1 MCPDRQTFKSKET
14 MLFKIG
20 FLPIT
25 VVDIIDILIV
35 SAIIF
40 KLYQFLKGSV
50 AVRMFLGLLL
60 ILFFSILGDL
70 FHMSAL
76 SWIMSSLKTV
86 WVLAF
91 VIVFQPE
98 LRRLLIYLG
107 QSKLI
112 RKFVK
117 VGELKFIDD
126 IMEATLTLSKKNFGA
141 LLVLLRDMSIKSV
154 VETGTTLEAQVSAP
168 LINSVFNPRSP
179 LHDGALVIRN
189 DIAVAAKC
197 LLPLSQ
203 NPDIDPA
210 LGTRHRAA
218 LGLSEQSDAFIIVIS
233 EETGMISYAQNGKLV
248 RGLTE
253 EVLHKKLIEIFS
265 PQPQGKGAFK
275 LSMVSGR

>member
-1 MCPDRQTFKSKET
+1 

-25 VVDIIDILIV
+25 VIDIIDIILV
-35 SAIIF
+35 AAILF

-50 AVRMFLGLLL
+50 AVRMFLGLLI
-60 ILFFSILGDL
+60 ILVFSVFGDL
-70 FHMSAL
+70 LNMSAL
-76 SWIMSSLKTV
+76 TWILSSLKTV

-107 QSKLI
+107 QSRLI
-112 RKFVK
+112 RKFVA
-117 VGELKFIDD
+117 VGELKFIDH
-126 IMEATLTLSKKNFGA
+126 IIESTLVLSKKNFGA
-141 LLVLLRDMSIKSV
+141 LIVLLRDMGIKSV
-154 VETGTTLEAQVSAP
+154 LETGTVLEAQVSAP
-168 LINSVFNPRSP
+168 LISSVFNPRSP
-179 LHDGALVIRN
+179 LHDGALVIQN

-218 LGLSEQSDAFIIVIS
+218 LGLSEQSDAFIIIVS
-233 EETGMISYAQNGKLV
+233 EETGMISYAENGNLV

-253 EVLHKKLIEIFS
+253 EMLRKKLDDIFS
-265 PQPQGKGAFK
+265 PKPQGKGAFR
-275 LSMVSGR
+275 LTMVSGR

>member
-1 MCPDRQTFKSKET
+1 

-25 VVDIIDILIV
+25 VIDIIDILIV
-35 SAIIF
+35 AAIIF

-50 AVRMFLGLLL
+50 AIRMFLGLVL
-60 ILFFSILGDL
+60 ILLFSILGDL
-70 FHMSAL
+70 FNMSAL

-107 QSKLI
+107 QSRLI

-117 VGELKFIDD
+117 VGELKFIDH
-126 IMEATLTLSKKNFGA
+126 IIESTLVLSKKNFGA
-141 LLVLLRDMSIKSV
+141 LIVLLRDMGIKSV
-154 VETGTTLEAQVSAP
+154 VETGTVLEAQVSAP
-168 LINSVFNPRSP
+168 LITSVFNPRSP
-179 LHDGALVIRN
+179 LHDGALVIQN

-218 LGLSEQSDAFIIVIS
+218 LGLSEQTDAFIIIVS
-233 EETGMISYAQNGKLV
+233 EETGMISYADTGKLV

-253 EVLHKKLIEIFS
+253 EMLRKKLDEIFS
-265 PQPQGKGAFK
+265 PRPEGRGIFK
-275 LSMVSGR
+275 ASMVSGSSA